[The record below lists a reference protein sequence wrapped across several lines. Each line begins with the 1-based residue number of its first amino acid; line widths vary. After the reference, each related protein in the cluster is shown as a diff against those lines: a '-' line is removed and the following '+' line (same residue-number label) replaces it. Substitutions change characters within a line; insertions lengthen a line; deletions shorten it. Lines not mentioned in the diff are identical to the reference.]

1 MSAPTDDD
9 PMTYRLPR
17 SVVPSRYRLTLVPDL
32 AAATFAGEV
41 AIDVTVD
48 EPVTTIVLNAAELT
62 IDSVSL
68 IPTGTGGAD
77 NGAPSGAEPLEP
89 TSTTLDADE
98 ERVTL
103 TFDQPVAVGPA
114 TLRLSF
120 TGILNDKLHGFY
132 RSTFTDDKGNEQL
145 IATTQMEA
153 TDARRAFPCWDEPD
167 RKAVFEVTLV
177 VSEGLAAYSNGP
189 IVEETPEPASPGSVP
204 SRRIRFA
211 PTMPMSTYLVAFIVG
226 PLEATEPVDVD
237 GVPLRIVHPPG
248 KAQLA
253 PYALEVGAHALR
265 FFTDYFGIPY
275 PADKLDL
282 VAIPD
287 FAFGAMENL
296 GCVTF
301 RESVLLVDPAQAAR
315 VELERVADVICHEIA
330 HMWFGDLVTMKWWN
344 GIWLNEAFATFM
356 EVLAVDAFR
365 PEWQRWVSFGVE
377 REAAMAVDGL
387 HATRP
392 VEFAVGRPEEAQG
405 MFDVLTYQ
413 KGGSVLRM
421 LERYLGAETFRDGIR
436 DYLRTHSH
444 SNTETADL
452 WDALERSSGQ
462 PVREIMDTW
471 IFQGGYPL
479 VRLAGDG
486 SLSQEPFSYRGEPG
500 GAIGSSWQ
508 IPALIRSTS
517 GTGGEAVPVLVGAEG
532 APASALGATDLL
544 VNAGGSGFYRVAY
557 PTAVVERLSAILPEL
572 EALERYN
579 LISDSWAA
587 ALSGQS
593 PISDVLRLAVSLSR
607 SGERDPSVWSVV
619 IGALGLLDRIVPDAD
634 LPVLQRT
641 VRTLVGP
648 VADQVGWDPRDDD
661 GERTPSLRAS
671 VLRTLGTIGADQA
684 VRDEAARRF
693 AKPNG
698 TAAAPTGSGLHP
710 DTESAVLE
718 IVATTGGSA
727 EFEAFLERYRKP
739 ANPQEENRYLYGL
752 AAFDQPELAQ
762 RTYDLAISEVRTQN
776 APFVLQLLVTNRLT
790 GPATWERITTDWD
803 SLVDRFPA
811 NILPRM
817 LEGVRTLCRTPEQAE
832 AVADF
837 ITSHPLPAGGK
848 TVEQILER
856 LDVNVAFG
864 QRVGP
869 QLAEV
874 LADSVGT

>member
-9 PMTYRLPR
+9 PTTYRLPYT
-17 SVVPSRYRLTLVPDL
+17 VVPSWYRLTLVPDL

-41 AIDVTVD
+41 SIDVTVA
-48 EPVTTIVLNAAELT
+48 EPVTDIVLNAAELT
-62 IDSVSL
+62 IDSAAL
-68 IPTGTGGAD
+68 TPTEGAGSASGESGTV
-77 NGAPSGAEPLEP
+77 APS
-89 TSTTLDADE
+89 SITLDAEE

-103 TFDQPVAVGPA
+103 TFAEPVPTGLA
-114 TLRLSF
+114 TLHIAF

-132 RSTFTDDKGNEQL
+132 RSNFTDDDGNERL

-177 VSEGLAAYSNGP
+177 VEEGLSAYSNGP
-189 IVEETPEPASPGSVP
+189 IVQEIPEPRPAGSAP
-204 SRRIRFA
+204 ARRIRFA

-226 PLEATEPVDVD
+226 PLQATEPVDVD

-248 KAQLA
+248 KAYLA

-265 FFTDYFGIPY
+265 FFTNYFGIPY

-315 VELERVADVICHEIA
+315 VELERVADVVCHEIA

-387 HATRP
+387 HTTRP
-392 VEFAVGRPEEAQG
+392 VEFHVGRPEEAQG

-421 LERYLGAETFRDGIR
+421 LEQYLGAEIFQDGIR
-436 DYLRTHSH
+436 DYLTTHSY

-471 IFQGGYPL
+471 IYQGGYPL
-479 VRLAGDG
+479 VRLADDE
-486 SLSQEPFSYRGEPG
+486 SLSQEPFSYQGEPG
-500 GAIGSSWQ
+500 GAIGSRWQ
-508 IPALIRSTS
+508 IPAVVRSLS
-517 GTGGEAVPVLVGAEG
+517 GTGTGGDPLPPMAILVGQEG
-532 APASALGATDLL
+532 VPSSSLRATDPL

-572 EALERYN
+572 EPLERYN
-579 LISDSWAA
+579 LVSDSWAA
-587 ALSGQS
+587 ALAGQA
-593 PISDVLRLAVSLSR
+593 PVTNVLRLARALSR

-619 IGALGLLDRIVPDAD
+619 IGALGLLDRVVPDAD
-634 LPVLQRT
+634 RGVLQEA
-641 VRTLVGP
+641 VRSLLGP
-648 VADQVGWDPRDDD
+648 IADHVGWDPRDDD

-671 VLRTLGTIGADQA
+671 VLRTLGTVGADQA
-684 VRDEAARRF
+684 IRDEAGRRF
-693 AKPNG
+693 DAARSG
-698 TAAAPTGSGLHP
+698 GDTALHP

-718 IVATTGGSA
+718 IVATTGGPSEYA
-727 EFEAFLERYRKP
+727 VYLERYRKP
-739 ANPQEENRYLYGL
+739 TNPQEENRYLYGL

-762 RTYDLAISEVRTQN
+762 RTYDLATSEVRTQN

-790 GPATWERITTDWD
+790 GPTSWERITTDWD
-803 SLVDRFPA
+803 SLVERFPA

-817 LEGVRTLCRTPEQAE
+817 LDGVRTLCRTPEQAQ
-832 AVADF
+832 AVAAF
-837 ITSHPLPAGGK
+837 VKSHPLAAGGK

-864 QRVGP
+864 QRVGSGLP
-869 QLAEV
+869 EI
-874 LADSVGT
+874 LADVAAD